1 MPAQSH
7 PKTLSELRETA
18 THVRQLIV
26 QMLLTAGSGH
36 SAGPLGMADVFT
48 ALYFAVLQ
56 HNPKDPE
63 WLERD
68 RCILSN
74 GHICPV
80 LYATLATAG
89 YFPQTELWTL
99 RKFNSRL
106 QGHPHL
112 SSLPGIE
119 NTSGPLGQGL
129 SQACGLAMTF
139 KMDDKNNWVYA
150 VLSDGEHQEGQTWE
164 AYLFAGK
171 NRLSNLTVLIDRN
184 NIQIDGFT
192 EDVMPLDSL
201 RNKIESFGWHVLEV
215 DGHNIRAIIAACRQ
229 AQAIQ
234 EQPTAIICH
243 TIPGKGVSF
252 MQNQYEWHGKP
263 PDKAEAKRALT
274 ELRSL
279 GHSTWWE

>member
-7 PKTLSELRETA
+7 PNTLAELHELA
-18 THVRQLIV
+18 THTRQLIV
-26 QMLLTAGSGH
+26 KMLLKAGSGH

-48 ALYFAVLQ
+48 ALYFGVLR
-56 HNPKDPE
+56 HDPKKPN
-63 WLERD
+63 WSGRD
-68 RCILSN
+68 RLILSN

-80 LYATLATAG
+80 LYATLASAG
-89 YFPQTELWTL
+89 YFPQEELWTL
-99 RKFNSRL
+99 REFKSRL

-112 SSLPGIE
+112 SALPGLE

-129 SQACGLAMTF
+129 SQACGLAYAF
-139 KMDDKNNWVYA
+139 KMDDKDNWVYA

-184 NIQIDGFT
+184 NIQIDGYT

-201 RNKIESFGWHVLEV
+201 RAKIESFGWHVIEI
-215 DGHNIRAIIAACRQ
+215 DGHNISEVIAACRQ
-229 AQAIQ
+229 SQAIQ

-252 MQNQYEWHGKP
+252 MQNEFEWHGKP
-263 PDKAEAKRALT
+263 PDQKEAALALA

-279 GHSTWWE
+279 GNTTWWE